1 MPTAY
6 TNVAIAGIAGTCTR
20 FGANDSGTCSIT
32 GISNQFGF
40 ADNLFQCSGSNSS
53 PMLADGL
60 GIGFQTN
67 TGNYVGISKAGDLSF
82 GPITFISMTFYGD
95 DGSMTSSTLSPV
107 LPAPFPGPLPLFGAG
122 AAFGW
127 SRCLRRQVKFS
138 ALKATPLSTTTAI
151 HSVLPL

>member
-1 MPTAY
+1 
-6 TNVAIAGIAGTCTR
+6 
-20 FGANDSGTCSIT
+20 
-32 GISNQFGF
+32 
-40 ADNLFQCSGSNSS
+40 
-53 PMLADGL
+53 MLADGL

-107 LPAPFPGPLPLFGAG
+107 LPAPVPGPLPLFGAG

-127 SRCLRRQVKFS
+127 SRRLRRRVQS
-138 ALKATPLSTTTAI
+138 GSLKATSLSTGTALHSALPPLS
-151 HSVLPL
+151 